1 MKKYSK
7 NIVIALSCFL
17 VVIVLNFLLP
27 RLLPGDPVAYLT
39 GMAEEEMTGAQYSY
53 YREALHLDESGI
65 VQFGYY
71 LKSIL
76 NGTLG
81 YSFKKEAIVSALIFE
96 RLGYTLQITL
106 PSVVL
111 STLIGLFWGLYC
123 GSKKGG
129 FADGVSTSAL
139 IVVNSV
145 PTFLLALVFIIA
157 FCFKQ
162 RWFPY
167 TGLNSSGVPAG
178 TPAYR
183 EAAEAFSLALR
194 IKPDDLEALRLR
206 AGRYLST
213 LQTGKA
219 YADLLRCLTLGGD
232 ALDIKYR
239 LGLSDYFAGNFSRA
253 MQHFEACMPLAD
265 DEMGIAVIYWHT
277 LCAYRCV
284 ASAGL
289 LAAYHT
295 GTEVGHHFAYEKAVR
310 VFSKSCAA
318 NDMLEELDSES
329 EDLHYTITAYGLSLF
344 LRQTGREAEGGILFE
359 NVIER
364 NSFWPCYAYL
374 AAWNDKN
381 GGGES
386 VQS

>member
-1 MKKYSK
+1 MGKYFDDIHAACEIELRGLTSDIPDCAEVAEARK
-7 NIVIALSCFL
+7 STSDFDGCIAL
-17 VVIVLNFLLP
+17 
-27 RLLPGDPVAYLT
+27 GK
-39 GMAEEEMTGAQYSY
+39 
-53 YREALHLDESGI
+53 ALSRQL
-65 VQFGYY
+65 
-71 LKSIL
+71 
-76 NGTLG
+76 
-81 YSFKKEAIVSALIFE
+81 
-96 RLGYTLQITL
+96 R
-106 PSVVL
+106 
-111 STLIGLFWGLYC
+111 
-123 GSKKGG
+123 
-129 FADGVSTSAL
+129 
-139 IVVNSV
+139 
-145 PTFLLALVFIIA
+145 
-157 FCFKQ
+157 
-162 RWFPY
+162 
-167 TGLNSSGVPAG
+167 
-178 TPAYR
+178 YR

-374 AAWNDKN
+374 AAWYDKN